1 MITQSNCVVNTMCN
15 DDVTTF
21 GAPIPFTFL
30 CVCNVWQETKEK
42 VKLLMTLA
50 DSLVEKGHA
59 HASDIKGWVATADK
73 RYKDFS
79 ERMETYRSKLE
90 SALGMTQ
97 DVSRRRSL
105 SPCITAW
112 ERCCC
117 CCASFKKSR

>member
-1 MITQSNCVVNTMCN
+1 
-15 DDVTTF
+15 
-21 GAPIPFTFL
+21 
-30 CVCNVWQETKEK
+30 
-42 VKLLMTLA
+42 MTLA

-117 CCASFKKSR
+117 AFYSRRLASTAVNISIGGFFTV